1 MRGQT
6 NDIRTSNKFN
16 SFCFYN
22 NRLHILYNRNVNG
35 TTLRKKTLGIRTETE
50 RKV

>member
-6 NDIRTSNKFN
+6 NDTRTSNKFN
-16 SFCFYN
+16 CFCIYN

-35 TTLRKKTLGIRTETE
+35 KTLRQKTLGVRAETE